1 MYTLVLIGL
10 VGGLITGISPCV
22 LPVLP
27 VVLLAGAQNA
37 RREPPDGDAAN
48 GDAGTVLVRRRTLTE
63 RLRPYSVVAG
73 LVLSFAVVTLIGST
87 VLSLLHLPQDALR
100 WAGLVVL
107 IAIGLG
113 LMFPAV
119 EQLLE
124 RPFARLPQRQVG
136 RGKSGFGLGLALG
149 VLYVPCA
156 GPVLAAIIVAGATRH
171 VGLPT
176 IALTVSFAIGAGI
189 PLFAFAFAGNR
200 MAERIAALRRHQR
213 GVRIAAG
220 VVMIGLALALVFN
233 LPQVIQRAVPDYT
246 ASLQDK
252 VGGADQI
259 QHELASSG
267 GFQQAKCPEGKSQL
281 ENCGKAPEFTG
292 ITGWL
297 NTPGNAPISLAS
309 LHGKVVL
316 VDFWAYSCINC
327 ERAIPHVT
335 SWYNAYH
342 GDGFEVVGVH
352 TPEYAFE
359 HVPSNVADATAKM
372 HIDYPVA
379 LDPNYGTWTAYTNPA
394 WPAEYLIDANGV
406 VRHVKFGEGD
416 YGTTEQLIRTL
427 LTQAHPGKALQA
439 ASNVT
444 DQTPTESM
452 TVETYLG
459 TDTVANYGGDGQY
472 QKGSNHFDY
481 PATLPADTFAY
492 RGQWTLGSQ
501 NATAGSDNPAI
512 ELDYHAKNVYLDVG
526 GTGSLTVNANGT
538 TTVVPISGPPTTHL
552 IATTPT
558 AAPGHIEVTFS
569 PGMQAYSFTYG

>member
-37 RREPPDGDAAN
+37 RREPSDGDAATGN
-48 GDAGTVLVRRRTLTE
+48 VLVRRRTLAET
-63 RLRPYSVVAG
+63 LRPYSVVAG

-107 IAIGLG
+107 ILIGLG
-113 LMFPAV
+113 LLFPAV
-119 EQLLE
+119 ERLLE
-124 RPFARLPQRQVG
+124 RPFARLPQRQIG
-136 RGKSGFGLGLALG
+136 AGKSGFGLGLALG

-200 MAERIAALRRHQR
+200 MAARIAALRRRQR
-213 GVRIAAG
+213 GLRIAAG
-220 VVMIGLALALVFN
+220 VVMIGLACALVFN

-246 ASLQDK
+246 AALQNK
-252 VGGADQI
+252 VGGTDRI
-259 QHELASSG
+259 QHELDSG
-267 GFQQAKCPEGKSQL
+267 GFQQTRCAEGLSQL
-281 ENCGKAPEFTG
+281 ENCGKAPEFAG

-297 NTPGNAPISLAS
+297 DTPGNAPISLAS
-309 LHGKVVL
+309 LRGKVVL

-327 ERAIPHVT
+327 ERAIPHVI
-335 SWYNAYH
+335 SWYNTYH

-359 HVPSNVADATAKM
+359 HVPSNVADAAAKM

-379 LDPNYGTWTAYTNPA
+379 LDPNYGTWSAYNNPA
-394 WPAEYLIDANGV
+394 WPAEYLIDADGV

-427 LTQAHPGKALQA
+427 LTQAQPGKTLRPAT
-439 ASNVT
+439 NVA

-459 TDTVANYGGDGQY
+459 ADSVANYGGNGPY
-472 QKGSNHFDY
+472 QKGANRFDY

-492 RGQWTLGSQ
+492 RGQWTVGAQ
-501 NATAGSDNPAI
+501 NATAGAGNPAI

-526 GTGSLTVNANGT
+526 GAGSVTVTANGT
-538 TTVVPISGPPTTHL
+538 TTVIPISGPPTTHL
-552 IATTPT
+552 IASTPT
-558 AAPGHIEVTFS
+558 AEPGHIEVTFT